1 MKKLVLTLALIA
13 TGFGVTNL
21 YAADNEGANNNR
33 KEVVASTGKEGFIN
47 IKVEKPTLVKIY
59 AEDGMFVKKMIVRPG
74 VNEVQIDDMKEGKYF
89 VHLNNYSFILLR
101 K

>member
-1 MKKLVLTLALIA
+1 MKKLVLTLAFIA
-13 TGFGVTNL
+13 TGLSATNV
-21 YAADNEGANNNR
+21 YAADNGGVR
-33 KEVVASTGKEGFIN
+33 DSKEVVASTGKDGYIN

-74 VNEVQIDDMKEGKYF
+74 LNEVQIDDMKEGKYF